1 MVLQDL
7 QWYEGLT
14 PVLWASSGW
23 DLAPQHQQTQYRQ
36 LDEDSP
42 LGLPGLTH
50 PPPWLGPFLSS
61 LVSAAVGILRVMNPG
76 VETHQ
81 VLQCHRLSHHSLSCW
96 ALDCRAPLPS
106 PTSTRTSR
114 NSESSTRTLCAHPML
129 GLGTATPPS
138 PVGLAALEPL
148 PPSTWGPLL
157 GVLTGSLKLLYRPS
171 LALLLRPQLL
181 SKYLKLKRLPTC

>member
-7 QWYEGLT
+7 QWCEGLT
-14 PVLWASSGW
+14 PARWASSGW
-23 DLAPQHQQTQYRQ
+23 DPAPRRLQTPYTQ

-42 LGLPGLTH
+42 LDLPGLTH
-50 PPPWLGPFLSS
+50 LPLWLGPFLSS
-61 LVSAAVGILRVMNPG
+61 LVSAAVGILRVTSPG

-81 VLQCHRLSHHSLSCW
+81 VPQCHRVHHHSLSCW
-96 ALDCRAPLPS
+96 VLDCRAPLPS

-114 NSESSTRTLCAHPML
+114 NSESSTRTPCARPTL
-129 GLGTATPPS
+129 GLGTATHLS

-157 GVLTGSLKLLYRPS
+157 AVRTGSLKLLYQPS
-171 LALLLRPQLL
+171 LALLPRPQLL
-181 SKYLKLKRLPTC
+181 SKYLKRKRLLTC